1 MTTLSGYTGVMALTA
16 PPPPGNAVAD
26 QLRLALDREL
36 GADEAVVW
44 HGWQL
49 GRIEQRLFA
58 AYLFAIP
65 WTLFSLA
72 WTGVAFVAVASAEGG
87 GAGPFAWAFPMFGVP
102 FIAVGVWMLSRPFV
116 PLLQKGR
123 VLYVVTTRRALKL
136 HMGRTLV
143 IDSVPADR
151 IGRAHRREHRDGTG
165 TIELAV
171 KIGRDSDGDAQTE
184 HFVIGLVDDVVGAQR
199 AIDAMARPTPAPAAG
214 SAFSS

>member
-1 MTTLSGYTGVMALTA
+1 MTTLSGYSGGMAQSS
-16 PPPPGNAVAD
+16 PPPPGNAVASR
-26 QLRLALDREL
+26 LRLALNREL

-49 GRIEQRLFA
+49 GRIERRLFA
-58 AYLFAIP
+58 AYLFAVP

-72 WTGVAFVAVASAEGG
+72 WTGVAFIAVASSDGG

-136 HMGRTLV
+136 HMGQALA

-151 IGRAHRREHRDGTG
+151 IGRARRREHRDGSG

-171 KIGRDSDGDAQTE
+171 RIGRDSDGDVQTE
-184 HFVIGLVDDVVGAQR
+184 HFVIGLVDDVIGAQR
-199 AIDAMARPTPAPAAG
+199 AIDALARPAPSPAAG
-214 SAFSS
+214 PAFSS